1 MSFPQTRTCG
11 SMIHHA
17 YLMEVSPSYRQ
28 ARTAVENEIHNL
40 ETQILSARGTLEVI
54 TIPVVVHVVFNN
66 PRQNVSDEQINSQIE
81 ILNADY
87 RMQNSDSDLVPDP
100 FKPLRSDARIEFQLA
115 ARDPQGQPT
124 TGITRT
130 RTRERSFGVTDD
142 VKFSSTGGQDAW
154 PTDQYLNIWVCNLSN
169 SILGYAQFPGGP
181 PETDG
186 VVILY
191 TAFGNTGTATGPFNK
206 GRTTTHEVGHWLNLR
221 HIWGDDFGACTGS
234 DDVDDTPNQANSN
247 FGKPR
252 FPRITCNNGPSG
264 DMFMNY
270 MDYVDDDAMFMFS
283 VGQVARMR
291 ATLDGP
297 RASLKTSGALTLGA
311 EVNPG

>member
-28 ARTAVENEIHNL
+28 ARLAIENQTRGL
-40 ETQILSARGTLEVI
+40 EMRILGARGMMEVI
-54 TIPVVVHVVFNN
+54 TIPVVVHVVFNSPN
-66 PRQNVSDEQINSQIE
+66 QNISDEQIASQIK

-87 RMQNSDSDLVPDP
+87 RLQNPDIDLVPDP
-100 FKPLRSDARIEFQLA
+100 FKPLRADAMIEFQLA
-115 ARDPQGQPT
+115 VRDPQGQPT

-130 RTRERSFGVTDD
+130 RTREASFGVTDE

-154 PTDQYLNIWVCNLSN
+154 PTDRYLNIWVCNLSN

-191 TAFGNTGTATGPFNK
+191 TAFGDIGTAASPFDK

-234 DDVDDTPNQANSN
+234 DDVEDTPNQANSN
-247 FGKPR
+247 FGKPT
-252 FPRITCNNGPSG
+252 FPRITCGNGPDG

-283 VGQVARMR
+283 IGQAARMR
-291 ATLDGP
+291 ATLEGP
-297 RASLKTSGALTLGA
+297 RAALVASDALTPLIPA
-311 EVNPG
+311 

>member
-1 MSFPQTRTCG
+1 MSVPQTRTCG

-17 YLMEVSPSYRQ
+17 YLMEISPSYRQ
-28 ARTAVENEIHNL
+28 ARLAIENESRNL
-40 ETQILSARGTLEVI
+40 ERRFLAAPTELEVI
-54 TIPVVVHVVFNN
+54 TIPVVVHVVFHNLREN
-66 PRQNVSDEQINSQIE
+66 ISDEQVESQIK

-87 RMQNSDSDLVPDP
+87 RMKNSDIDLVPDA
-100 FKPLRSDARIEFQLA
+100 FKPFRADAKIEFQLA
-115 ARDPQGQPT
+115 VRDPKGNLT

-130 RTRERSFGVTDD
+130 RTREVSFGVQDE

-154 PTDQYLNIWVCNLSN
+154 PVDRYLNIWVCNLSDN
-169 SILGYAQFPGGP
+169 LLGYAQFPGGP

-191 TAFGNTGTATGPFNK
+191 TAFGDTGTATRPFDK

-247 FGKPR
+247 FGKPT
-252 FPRITCNNGPSG
+252 FPSITCNNGPNG

-283 VGQVARMR
+283 EGQVARMR
-291 ATLDGP
+291 ATLDGV
-297 RASLKTSGALTLGA
+297 RSSLKTSDALDP
-311 EVNPG
+311 VNEC